1 MVEGD
6 IRMNA
11 GARLTRRGVA
21 RLAATLVMASMGT
34 AWLTPG
40 VAAETVEECE
50 AKIRALR
57 AATGSA
63 TFIGRN
69 EEKDRAGLLG
79 KLKSASEK
87 LAQGKFE
94 DAVLSL
100 TQFRGKV
107 ISLQSQGKIDPGDAN
122 ALITRADD
130 AIACVQSLIV
140 A

>member
-1 MVEGD
+1 
-6 IRMNA
+6 
-11 GARLTRRGVA
+11 
-21 RLAATLVMASMGT
+21 MGT

-50 AKIRALR
+50 AKIEALR
-57 AATGSA
+57 GATGSA
-63 TFIGRN
+63 KFIGRN
-69 EEKDRAGLLG
+69 ADRDRAALLG

-107 ISLQSQGKIDPGDAN
+107 VSLQSQGKIDSDDAN
-122 ALITRADD
+122 LLITRADD